1 MGKPLSIGCTTTRRS
16 RRRPSTSAMLGWVD
30 VPLSAPPDPFPAF
43 NTCRVPAGTRLIRL
57 HAPMF
62 QGHEPNPCKGG
73 LTRFAPLFQPGG
85 ACLPT
90 LYAAA
95 SFECAV
101 FESVFHD
108 VPYTAAEKFVTLGRV
123 TSRAISW
130 LELGADL
137 TLASLHEPDL
147 NKIGLTRA
155 DLVDTP
161 SSAYPDTA
169 RWAEAF
175 HRAGPELAGLVWT
188 SRRCDPGS
196 GYVCFGGRM
205 PSGPLKVTSRT
216 EIATSARHFAQ
227 IRAFGN
233 RAGITLTI

>member
-1 MGKPLSIGCTTTRRS
+1 
-16 RRRPSTSAMLGWVD
+16 
-30 VPLSAPPDPFPAF
+30 
-43 NTCRVPAGTRLIRL
+43 
-57 HAPMF
+57 MF
-62 QGHEPNPCKGG
+62 HGHEPNPCKGG
-73 LTRFAPLFQPGG
+73 LTRFAPIFQPRG

-155 DLVDTP
+155 DLIDTP
-161 SSAYPDTA
+161 SSAFSDTA

-175 HRAGPELAGLVWT
+175 HRAEPDLAGLVWT
-188 SRRCDPGS
+188 SRRCDPGAA
-196 GYVCFGGRM
+196 YVFFGDRM
-205 PSGPLKVTSRT
+205 PSGTLKVTNRI
-216 EIATSARHFAQ
+216 EIAASAHHLDE
-227 IRAFGN
+227 IRGFGN